1 MTIAPVSRHAQSW
14 LRRATVVAL
23 GALVVP
29 LTISLS
35 PAHGVD
41 LGAIQVPALP
51 LPLPLPTDPI
61 LDPVTGLPV
70 GTVIDPAT
78 GLPVPAPVPGPETSI
93 VSGPT
98 GWVMTQK
105 ATFEYESNL
114 PGSSFECSLDGL
126 TTVCDGTTASF
137 TGFASGTHQ
146 FSVAA
151 RDMLG
156 NVDATPATHSFTL
169 PRNNTALAHSKG
181 WKRAKGTGYFLNTYS
196 VTSKK
201 GAKLTT
207 RASSVKKIALVV
219 SKGKGF
225 GVVKVY
231 LGKQLLKKVNLASST
246 AQKRK
251 AVSIANFSS
260 PRSGTVKVVVASAKK
275 KVVVEGLG
283 IATG

>member
-1 MTIAPVSRHAQSW
+1 LTIAPACRPAHTW
-14 LRRATVVAL
+14 GRRIAVVAL
-23 GALVVP
+23 SALVVP
-29 LTISLS
+29 LGINLG

-41 LGAIQVPALP
+41 LDVIP
-51 LPLPLPTDPI
+51 LPLPLPGTDP
-61 LDPVTGLPV
+61 LP
-70 GTVIDPAT
+70 GPTPIDNPA
-78 GLPVPAPVPGPETSI
+78 PVPVPVPVPGPETTI

-98 GWVMTQK
+98 GWVMTKK
-105 ATFEYESNL
+105 ATFDYESDL

-156 NVDATPATHSFTL
+156 NVDATPATRSFTL
-169 PRNNTALAHSKG
+169 PRNNKALAHSKG
-181 WKRAKGTGYFLNTYS
+181 WKKAKGTGHFMRSYS

-207 RASSVKKIALVV
+207 RASSVKQIALVI

-231 LGKQLLKKVNLASST
+231 FGKQLLKKVNLASST
-246 AQKRK
+246 AKKRK